1 MAELQAYLTP
11 EVTAIAIA
19 LLVAF
24 SIGGV
29 LYALFQPRLNGQATR
44 DKRIHEVAARHEI
57 NADRVKARDADRRRK
72 NVQDQLKEFEERQK
86 SRQKKESL
94 DLELRI
100 RQAGLSWSKRT
111 FWLISL
117 MVGLAAAFGGFF
129 VKPSPLVVGAFGFVG
144 FLGLPRWFVAW
155 RRKRRFNAFLD
166 ELPNAV
172 DVIVRG
178 AKAGLPV
185 NECIQIVAAEARE
198 PVAGEFRRIVETQTM
213 GVSLAEAV
221 SRLPKRVPVAEA
233 NFFAI
238 VIAIQQ
244 QAGGSLS
251 EALGNLSKVLRGR
264 KTLQGKIKAMS
275 SEAKASAGIIGSLPI
290 LVMALLSLTSPD
302 YIGILFT
309 DPAGN
314 LILAG
319 GVVWMTMGVLVMRKM
334 INFDH

>member
-1 MAELQAYLTP
+1 MADLQAYLTP
-11 EVTAIAIA
+11 EITVVAIA

-29 LYALFQPRLNGQATR
+29 LYALFQPRLNGELNR
-44 DKRIHEVAARHEI
+44 EKRIHEISARHEI
-57 NADRVKARDADRRRK
+57 HADRLKARDADRRRK
-72 NVQDQLKEFEERQK
+72 NVQDQLKEFEERQR

-100 RQAGLSWSKRT
+100 KQAGLSWSKRM
-111 FWLISL
+111 FWLVSL
-117 MVGLAAAFGGFF
+117 LIGLAAAFAGFL
-129 VKPSPLVVGAFGFVG
+129 VKPSPWVVGAFGFVG

-155 RRKRRFNAFLD
+155 RRKKRFNAFLD

-198 PVAGEFRRIVETQTM
+198 PVASEFRRIVETQTM

-221 SRLPKRVPVAEA
+221 ARMPKRVPVAEA

-275 SEAKASAGIIGSLPI
+275 SEAKASAGIIGSLPFI
-290 LVMALLSLTSPD
+290 VIALLSLTSPD
-302 YIGILFT
+302 YIGILFE
-309 DPAGN
+309 DPTGN

-319 GVVWMTMGVLVMRKM
+319 GLCWMTMGILVMRKM